1 MSAPVIANALE
12 QQRQYHEEV
21 ERTLQAAAE
30 ARNVSLPAQRQRVNA
45 DHLVRD
51 MMEVNFGLLVG
62 RVMEK
67 KGMGRGWEKERER
80 ARLC

>member
-21 ERTLQAAAE
+21 ERTLLAAAE

-51 MMEVNFGLLVG
+51 MMEVRAWGWGPGRRRAGVG
-62 RVMEK
+62 S
-67 KGMGRGWEKERER
+67 RGWG
-80 ARLC
+80 